1 MRIKYGPVDQYLND
15 SVSESLNRAESAD
28 ILKSTQRQ
36 AVYEW
41 EKTRELQ
48 SLEDSAL
55 SNRDKR
61 HNKFPKF
68 KRRM

>member
-1 MRIKYGPVDQYLND
+1 MKD
-15 SVSESLNRAESAD
+15 A
-28 ILKSTQRQ
+28 QRQ

-41 EKTRELQ
+41 EKAGELQ

-61 HNKFPKF
+61 HYKFPKF

>member
-1 MRIKYGPVDQYLND
+1 MRVVYGSVDQWVKGKKMWENSKVDDL
-15 SVSESLNRAESAD
+15 VE
-28 ILKSTQRQ
+28 
-36 AVYEW
+36 YEY
-41 EKTRELQ
+41 EYSDQVDTDD
-48 SLEDSAL
+48 LEDSAL